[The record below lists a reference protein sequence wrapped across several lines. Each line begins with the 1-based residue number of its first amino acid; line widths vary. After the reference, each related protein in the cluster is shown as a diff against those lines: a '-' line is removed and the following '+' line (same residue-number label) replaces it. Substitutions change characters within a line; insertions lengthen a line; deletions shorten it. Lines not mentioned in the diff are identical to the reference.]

1 MTKQS
6 YRWEVGYILLE
17 ECEVLCV
24 DPAKS
29 DQAAKCASNAAS
41 AAVWYEVDLR
51 TGDGS
56 TNGVDKDQQDNLEL
70 PDDGCDLILQPIPPS
85 DCSDGKHLSWTNA
98 NALIPFNGLTSEIPI
113 DESRKKRRSDASLL
127 VGLAVEINNQAHQF
141 QQETLQCGGAN
152 PESGE
157 SLHLRHLTME
167 NAQIMFWGNGEPINS
182 QSIDKN
188 GEYDSSMRTRK
199 KASLLITFS
208 LPKQAYS
215 NNPNPLSS
223 EERLKEMQSKKTKP
237 KSKLKMLSS
246 AYQLVASIIRCDWNN
261 LDRTMKLLQHK
272 ALSATS
278 VSVEPANST
287 GSTRFFPESLKVE
300 ELYARISG
308 ASKHFNGENHQLRKA
323 YKPANASS
331 DGNENVLVTEMHA
344 TKPADFLD
352 LPSDIIATSI
362 STYLRPKSLHALR
375 VTCQKVY
382 SSLREVVPGLKLK
395 LFQHQVTSLEWMEL
409 RERQCITEGELLCNQ
424 QERGCE
430 VVSGGDYHRAV
441 SGGATVLL
449 APRPNVTNGQLHHS
463 RMYRFGLDSGYE
475 VASLECASERKTL
488 CARGG

>member
-41 AAVWYEVDLR
+41 AAVWYELDLR
-51 TGDGS
+51 GDGS

-167 NAQIMFWGNGEPINS
+167 NAQIMFWGDGEPINS

-223 EERLKEMQSKKTKP
+223 EEGLKK
-237 KSKLKMLSS
+237 
-246 AYQLVASIIRCDWNN
+246 C
-261 LDRTMKLLQHK
+261 K
-272 ALSATS
+272 AKR
-278 VSVEPANST
+278 PNQKANSKCSRRHT
-287 GSTRFFPESLKVE
+287 NWL
-300 ELYARISG
+300 
-308 ASKHFNGENHQLRKA
+308 
-323 YKPANASS
+323 
-331 DGNENVLVTEMHA
+331 
-344 TKPADFLD
+344 
-352 LPSDIIATSI
+352 LPSFDVIGIILI
-362 STYLRPKSLHALR
+362 EP
-375 VTCQKVY
+375 
-382 SSLREVVPGLKLK
+382 
-395 LFQHQVTSLEWMEL
+395 
-409 RERQCITEGELLCNQ
+409 
-424 QERGCE
+424 
-430 VVSGGDYHRAV
+430 
-441 SGGATVLL
+441 
-449 APRPNVTNGQLHHS
+449 
-463 RMYRFGLDSGYE
+463 
-475 VASLECASERKTL
+475 
-488 CARGG
+488 